1 MILRRLAMAA
11 LGCALLL
18 AQAQAQQ
25 ADPAAPAQPGWVP
38 RGTAELQALDKVY
51 ARAATLSVKIGQ
63 SVRFGTIDIAV
74 LGCFVRPPDRAQ
86 DAAAF
91 LAITDHQGTD
101 QQGGAAKFR
110 GWMFA
115 ANPALSMLEH
125 PIYDVRLIGCR
136 G

>member
-91 LAITDHQGTD
+91 LAITD
-101 QQGGAAKFR
+101 QQDGATKFR

-115 ANPALSMLEH
+115 GNPALSMLEH
-125 PIYDVRLIGCR
+125 PIYDVRVIGCQN
-136 G
+136 